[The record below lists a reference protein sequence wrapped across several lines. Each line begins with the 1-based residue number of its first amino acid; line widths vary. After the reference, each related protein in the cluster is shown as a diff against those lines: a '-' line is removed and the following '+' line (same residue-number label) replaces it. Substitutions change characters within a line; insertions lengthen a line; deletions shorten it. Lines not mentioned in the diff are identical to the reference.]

1 MKFDKEKHEYTEKGK
16 VLISVT
22 QLLKKHGLAT
32 DFSMVDPAVLKAKG
46 ERGTLIHKEI
56 EDWIKD
62 KTFGFTEEF
71 GYYRELISKNALVP
85 ANAEV
90 KVHNDIV
97 AGTLDQWGYAINDNK
112 FYIGDVKTGDVNA
125 NEVRWQLSLYD
136 YLLPEK
142 KVKAP
147 RMLICFDL
155 KDNKLIKL
163 EPIPRAEIDRLMDC
177 ERKGEIYKQEI
188 VVTDDKLAELVQLKY
203 YLDDLKKQGEEAERK
218 YNEITETVR
227 QMMSEKGIKTFENE
241 IVRITYIAPTTRET
255 IDTKKLKA
263 EEPEIAAKYTKT
275 AEVKDSVRIT
285 WRKEE

>member
-1 MKFDKEKHEYTEKGK
+1 MKFDKEKHIYTEKGK
-16 VLISVT
+16 TLISVT
-22 QLLKKHGLAT
+22 QLMKKHGLAT
-32 DFSMVDPAVLKAKG
+32 DFSMVDPAVLKAKA

-56 EDWIKD
+56 EDWIKTKAIGFTD
-62 KTFGFTEEF
+62 EFGF
-71 GYYRELISKNALVP
+71 YRELINKNALVP
-85 ANAEV
+85 ASAEIM
-90 KVHNDIV
+90 VHNDIV
-97 AGTLDQWGYAINDNK
+97 AGTLDQWGFDGKNNQY
-112 FYIGDVKTGDVNA
+112 YIGEVKTGEV

-147 RMLICFDL
+147 RMLICFNL

-163 EPIPRAEIDRLMDC
+163 EPIPRTEIERLMDC
-177 ERKGEIYKQEI
+177 ERKGELYKQEI

-218 YNEITETVR
+218 YTEITETVKE
-227 QMMSEKGIKTFENE
+227 MMKEKGIKTFENE
-241 IVRITYIAPTTRET
+241 LVRITYVAPTTRES

-263 EEPEIAAKYTKT
+263 EEPEIAARYIKT
-275 AEVKDSVRIT
+275 AEIKDGIRIT